1 MNELYIKGR
10 PLNQQQF
17 INLINVKI
25 IIGKNFINP
34 SRKGTTIIKNNDG
47 SKITYQ
53 RKKSN
58 ISIEIQQLWDTYQK
72 FLGNI
77 VSSTDLKQYRPD
89 IYDSNKSGHS
99 CNYTTLFLI
108 LQDIGIINSINGN
121 GVRGNPFWIQL

>member
-58 ISIEIQQLWDTYQK
+58 IFSYFCAVYML
-72 FLGNI
+72 
-77 VSSTDLKQYRPD
+77 
-89 IYDSNKSGHS
+89 SGIS
-99 CNYTTLFLI
+99 
-108 LQDIGIINSINGN
+108 IINLLSGAF
-121 GVRGNPFWIQL
+121 VRFQLY